1 MTSDFTTG
9 ETPVPLHLVLLVKK
23 LLAYAQL
30 FRLPNVFTAIA
41 DIVAGYL
48 FVHIGEGLAP
58 WWIFA
63 VLVGASSCLYIAGMV
78 LNDVFDVEQDT
89 RERVGRPIPSGRVS
103 IGSATRIGWLLL
115 VGGVVLGAVA
125 GFLPTTGAS
134 AVALPYRS
142 GIVATLLAIMVV
154 AYDRV
159 LKRTP
164 LGPIAM
170 GSCRFFN
177 MLLGMSTASMVWCG
191 GPAWTLYYEPG
202 QLLIAG
208 GLGVYV
214 AGVTWFARTEARES
228 NSLVLVGAIGVM
240 MIGVAMIAGYA
251 WMPRPEHF
259 PVGGSRAMGQ
269 MGTMWPLL
277 IGLIS
282 VTIVRR
288 AMMAV
293 QRPIPSRVQQTVK
306 MAILSIILF
315 DAAIALLAGP
325 VYAIA
330 TLALLAPTLLLG
342 RWVYST

>member
-1 MTSDFTTG
+1 
-9 ETPVPLHLVLLVKK
+9 LVLLVKK

-48 FVHIGEGLAP
+48 FVHVGEGLAP

-63 VLVGASSCLYIAGMV
+63 VLVAASSCLYIAGMV

-89 RERVGRPIPSGRVS
+89 RERASRPIPSGRIS
-103 IGSATRIGWLLL
+103 IGSATRIGWALLA
-115 VGGVVLGAVA
+115 VGVVLGAVA
-125 GFLPTTGAS
+125 GFLPTGDGS
-134 AVALPYRS
+134 PVALPFRS
-142 GIVATLLAIMVV
+142 GVIATLLAIMVV

-177 MLLGMSTASMVWCG
+177 LLLGMSTASMVWCG
-191 GPAWTLYYEPG
+191 GPAWALHYEPG

-240 MIGVAMIAGYA
+240 MIGVGMIAGYA
-251 WMPRPEHF
+251 WMPRAEHF
-259 PVGGSRAMGQ
+259 PTSGSRALGQ
-269 MGTMWPLL
+269 MATMWPML

-293 QRPIPSRVQQTVK
+293 QRPTPQRVQQTVK

-325 VYAIA
+325 MYAIG
-330 TLALLAPTLLLG
+330 TLVLLAPTLLLG